1 MDRDRVVL
9 AEIARPRGVRG
20 ELLAISQTDVPGRF
34 EGLKRAYARLVD
46 GSDVE
51 IEFEDAWPYR
61 GDWVLKLAGVDS
73 MNDAQRFRGADI
85 WVPFAERATLPE
97 GEFFQ
102 TDLIGCAVV
111 DDATGEELGVVEA
124 WQQFGGPALLA
135 VKVEGREVLIPFVEP
150 ICRTVDLEARVIRVS
165 LPDGLLE
172 L

>member
-9 AEIARPRGVRG
+9 AEIARPRGIRG
-20 ELLAISQTDVPGRF
+20 ELLAISQTDVPGRI
-34 EGLKRAYARLVD
+34 ESLKRAQARLAD

-51 IEFEDAWPYR
+51 IEISEAWPYR

-85 WVPFAERATLPE
+85 WVPLSERASLPD
-97 GEFFQ
+97 GELFQ
-102 TDLIGCAVV
+102 SDLIGCTVV
-111 DDATGEELGVVEA
+111 EEGSGRALGTVQAWHQYGGPPLLGVD
-124 WQQFGGPALLA
+124 
-135 VKVEGREVLIPFVEP
+135 VEGREVLIPFVEQV
-150 ICRTVDLEARVIRVS
+150 CRTVDLESRKIHVD